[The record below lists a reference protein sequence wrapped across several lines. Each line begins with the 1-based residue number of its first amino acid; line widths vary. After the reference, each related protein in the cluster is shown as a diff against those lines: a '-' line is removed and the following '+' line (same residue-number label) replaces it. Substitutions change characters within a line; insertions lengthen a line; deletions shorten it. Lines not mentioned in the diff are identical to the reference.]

1 MATATGDSMTQY
13 HYATA
18 ALMRLMK
25 STLWALM
32 EILLSIGLILS
43 IIALIAYHKIRDVLT

>member
-1 MATATGDSMTQY
+1 MTQY